1 MASAVQAATQR
12 TNAMNAANTQVAAT
26 KLAPVFID
34 TNGADPLAAAAAA
47 IFDGKRARPACA
59 YTQDGRAVVCSART
73 ARKNGWTI
81 VARTWR

>member
-1 MASAVQAATQR
+1 MQAAT
-12 TNAMNAANTQVAAT
+12 TATATTT
-26 KLAPVFID
+26 KLVPVFID
-34 TNGADPLAAAAAA
+34 TNGADPIEAAAAA
-47 IFDGKRARPACA
+47 IFDGKRARPCCA

>member
-1 MASAVQAATQR
+1 
-12 TNAMNAANTQVAAT
+12 MNATTNT

-34 TNGADPLAAAAAA
+34 TNTAADPIEAAAAA
-47 IFDGKRARPACA
+47 IFESNRARPCCC

>member
-1 MASAVQAATQR
+1 MQAT
-12 TNAMNAANTQVAAT
+12 TTQVAAT
-26 KLAPVFID
+26 KLVPVFID
-34 TNGADPLAAAAAA
+34 TNGADPIGAAAEAL
-47 IFDGKRARPACA
+47 FNSNRARPCAC

>member
-1 MASAVQAATQR
+1 
-12 TNAMNAANTQVAAT
+12 MNATTTTQVAAT
-26 KLAPVFID
+26 VKLAPVFID
-34 TNGADPLAAAAAA
+34 INGADPVAAAAAA
-47 IFDGKRARPACA
+47 IFDGQRARPTCA

>member
-1 MASAVQAATQR
+1 MSQVNT
-12 TNAMNAANTQVAAT
+12 AANTT
-26 KLAPVFID
+26 KLVPVFID
-34 TNGADPLAAAAAA
+34 TNGTDPVATAAAA